1 MLRIAAAACL
11 VAPPTTAAAVLV
23 AIWSSPGYDPLQRSL
38 SALGERGAPLAL
50 LVNLSFCVLGG
61 SVLTLALAL
70 ERTIGAGGRGGVIL
84 LGLAGACLVGVGL
97 VARDPTHPQPLALHR
112 LLAVAAFVC
121 LGLAPLLLAP
131 GLRRDLGWRGH
142 ARASLGFGA
151 AAIAL
156 LAAGLVLLALRQLR
170 AGVWEVV
177 FAGLSLVWLTLT
189 AVRLT
194 LATRRPTPP

>member
-1 MLRIAAAACL
+1 M
-11 VAPPTTAAAVLV
+11 